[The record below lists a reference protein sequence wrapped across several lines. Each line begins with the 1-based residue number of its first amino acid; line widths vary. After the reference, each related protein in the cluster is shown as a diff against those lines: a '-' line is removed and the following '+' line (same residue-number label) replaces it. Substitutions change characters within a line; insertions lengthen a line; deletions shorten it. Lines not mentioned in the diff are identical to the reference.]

1 MVEYLLSA
9 YRDPMFLMFP
19 IYTTILGVFLYLLF
33 ALPLS
38 AVAYLDPVWAR
49 KYASFEF
56 RVGVL
61 PGQARAQA
69 RRSERLTRVGEV
81 S

>member
-1 MVEYLLSA
+1 MQVALCCASSLSLNA
-9 YRDPMFLMFP
+9 LRSGKQDVRCRTVIEGVVGVAFLRCLIGRDFL
-19 IYTTILGVFLYLLF
+19 
-33 ALPLS
+33 
-38 AVAYLDPVWAR
+38 
-49 KYASFEF
+49 ASFEF